1 MAGWLNSPVVALT
14 GVKPVRDMDQLIEDL
29 QHPLWW
35 MEGLGLLLCLA
46 LAWGVSRRMALAMS
60 DHTRWTGRSVTK
72 GFVFPFLALALV
84 FGLRAL
90 AATQGPTP
98 LLSLALPVLLSL
110 VVIRMLVRLLT
121 GLFPQSRSVQWMERS
136 VSWLVWLGLVMWFT
150 GLDKPLLHELEA
162 IELVFGKNKLSLL
175 TLMQGAAYTGLVLMV
190 TLWLSALAE
199 RALIAPAVLDLS
211 MRKMAGNV
219 LRVVLLFLGL
229 VIALSAIGVD
239 LTALSVLGGALGVG
253 LGFGLQNLAANYVS
267 GFVILFERSL
277 RIGDNIV
284 LHQFEG
290 QVVDITTRYTLIR
303 GANGQ
308 DAVVPNQDLTTEM
321 VLKQRRDVPVPHADG
336 LILSSHW
343 AVKHDSDVA
352 LVQAALVQAALGVE
366 RVIQDPAPQVQLRE
380 VTPTGLQFT
389 LVYWIKD
396 PMVSQLSVRSEVN
409 LAVLKALRD
418 KGVGLAVAA
427 LEWRQ
432 PA

>member
-1 MAGWLNSPVVALT
+1 
-14 GVKPVRDMDQLIEDL
+14 VRDMDQLLQDI

-35 MEGLGLLLCLA
+35 LELLGLLLCLGVAWA
-46 LAWGVSRRMALAMS
+46 LTRLVSQAMGG
-60 DHTRWTGRSVTK
+60 HTRWTGRSVTK
-72 GFVFPFLALALV
+72 GFVFPFLALVLV

-90 AATQGPTP
+90 AATHGPTP

-110 VVIRMLVRLLT
+110 VVIRMMVRLLT
-121 GLFPQSRSVQWMERS
+121 GLFPHSRSVQWMERS
-136 VSWLVWLGLVMWFT
+136 VSWLVWLALVMWFT

-162 IELVFGKNKLSLL
+162 VELVFGKNKLSLL
-175 TLMQGAAYTGLVLMV
+175 TLLQGAAYTGLVLMV
-190 TLWLSALAE
+190 TLWLSTLAE
-199 RALIAPAVLDLS
+199 RALIAPAVMDLS
-211 MRKMAGNV
+211 VRKMAGNA
-219 LRVVLLFLGL
+219 LRALLMFLGL
-229 VIALSAIGVD
+229 VIALSSIGVD

-267 GFVILFERSL
+267 GFVILLERSL

-284 LHQFEG
+284 MHSFEG

-308 DAVVPNQDLTTEM
+308 DAVVPNQDLTTGM
-321 VLKQRRDVPVPHADG
+321 VLKQRRDVPVTLADG

-343 AVKHDSDVA
+343 MVKHDSDVA
-352 LVQAALVQAALGVE
+352 VVQAALVQAALGVD
-366 RVIQDPAPQVQLRE
+366 RVIQDPAPQAQLRE
-380 VTPTGLQFT
+380 VTPAGLQFA

-396 PMVSQLSVRSEVN
+396 PMVAQMSVRSEVN
-409 LAVLKALRD
+409 LAVLQALRD
-418 KGVGLAVAA
+418 QGVVLAVAA

>member
-1 MAGWLNSPVVALT
+1 M
-14 GVKPVRDMDQLIEDL
+14 RDMDQLLQDI

-35 MEGLGLLLCLA
+35 LELLGLLLCLGVAWA
-46 LAWGVSRRMALAMS
+46 LTRLVSQAMGG
-60 DHTRWTGRSVTK
+60 HTRWTGRSVTK
-72 GFVFPFLALALV
+72 GFVFPFLALVLV

-90 AATQGPTP
+90 AATHGPTP

-110 VVIRMLVRLLT
+110 VVIRMMVRLLT
-121 GLFPQSRSVQWMERS
+121 GLFPHSRSVQWMERS
-136 VSWLVWLGLVMWFT
+136 VSWLVWLALVMWFT

-162 IELVFGKNKLSLL
+162 VELVFGKNKLSLL
-175 TLMQGAAYTGLVLMV
+175 TLLQGAAYTGLVLMV
-190 TLWLSALAE
+190 TLWLSTLAE
-199 RALIAPAVLDLS
+199 RALIAPAVMDLS
-211 MRKMAGNV
+211 VRKMAGNA
-219 LRVVLLFLGL
+219 LRALLMFLGL
-229 VIALSAIGVD
+229 VIALSSIGVD

-267 GFVILFERSL
+267 GFVILLERSL

-284 LHQFEG
+284 MHSFEG

-308 DAVVPNQDLTTEM
+308 DAVVPNQDLTTGM
-321 VLKQRRDVPVPHADG
+321 VLKQRRDVPVTLADG

-343 AVKHDSDVA
+343 MVKHDSDVA
-352 LVQAALVQAALGVE
+352 VVQAALVQAALGVD
-366 RVIQDPAPQVQLRE
+366 RVIHDPAPQAQLRE
-380 VTPTGLQFT
+380 VTPAGLQFA

-396 PMVSQLSVRSEVN
+396 PMVAQMSVRSEVN
-409 LAVLKALRD
+409 LAVLQALRD
-418 KGVGLAVAA
+418 QGVVLAVAA

>member
-1 MAGWLNSPVVALT
+1 M
-14 GVKPVRDMDQLIEDL
+14 RDMDQLLQDI

-35 MEGLGLLLCLA
+35 LELLGLLLCLGVAWA
-46 LAWGVSRRMALAMS
+46 LTRRVSQAMS
-60 DHTRWTGRSVTK
+60 GHTRWTGRSVTK
-72 GFVFPFLALALV
+72 GFVFPFLALVLV

-90 AATQGPTP
+90 AATHGPTP

-136 VSWLVWLGLVMWFT
+136 VSWLVWLALVMWFT

-162 IELVFGKNKLSLL
+162 VELVFGKNKLSLL
-175 TLMQGAAYTGLVLMV
+175 TLLQGAAYTGLVLMV
-190 TLWLSALAE
+190 TLWLSTLAE
-199 RALIAPAVLDLS
+199 RALIAPAVSDLS
-211 MRKMAGNV
+211 VRKMAGNA
-219 LRVVLLFLGL
+219 LRALLMFLGL
-229 VIALSAIGVD
+229 VIALSSIGVD

-267 GFVILFERSL
+267 GFVILLERSL

-284 LHQFEG
+284 MHSFEG

-308 DAVVPNQDLTTEM
+308 DAVVPNQDLTTGM
-321 VLKQRRDVPVPHADG
+321 VLKQRRDVPVTLADG

-343 AVKHDSDVA
+343 MVKHDSDVA
-352 LVQAALVQAALGVE
+352 VVQAALVQAALGVD
-366 RVIQDPAPQVQLRE
+366 RVIHDPAPQAQLRE
-380 VTPTGLQFT
+380 VTPAGLQFT

-396 PMVSQLSVRSEVN
+396 PMVAQMGVRSEVN
-409 LAVLKALRD
+409 LAVLQALRD
-418 KGVGLAVAA
+418 QGVVLAVAA

>member
-1 MAGWLNSPVVALT
+1 M
-14 GVKPVRDMDQLIEDL
+14 RDMDQLLQDI

-35 MEGLGLLLCLA
+35 LELLGLLLCLGVAWA
-46 LAWGVSRRMALAMS
+46 LTRRVSQAMS
-60 DHTRWTGRSVTK
+60 GHTRWTGRSVTK
-72 GFVFPFLALALV
+72 GFVFPFLALVLV

-90 AATQGPTP
+90 AATHGPTP

-110 VVIRMLVRLLT
+110 VVIRMMVRLLT

-136 VSWLVWLGLVMWFT
+136 VSWLVWLALVMWFT

-162 IELVFGKNKLSLL
+162 VELVFGKNKLSLL
-175 TLMQGAAYTGLVLMV
+175 TLLQGAAYTGLVLMV
-190 TLWLSALAE
+190 SLWLSTLAE
-199 RALIAPAVLDLS
+199 RALIAPAVMDLS
-211 MRKMAGNV
+211 VRKMAGNA
-219 LRVVLLFLGL
+219 LRALLMFLGL
-229 VIALSAIGVD
+229 VIALSSIGVD

-267 GFVILFERSL
+267 GFVILLERSL

-284 LHQFEG
+284 MHSFEG

-308 DAVVPNQDLTTEM
+308 DAVVPNQDLTTGM
-321 VLKQRRDVPVPHADG
+321 VLKQRRDVPVTLADG

-343 AVKHDSDVA
+343 LVKHDSDVA
-352 LVQAALVQAALGVE
+352 VVQAALVQAALGVD
-366 RVIQDPAPQVQLRE
+366 RVIHDPAPQAQLRE
-380 VTPTGLQFT
+380 VTPAGLQFT

-396 PMVSQLSVRSEVN
+396 PMVAQMGVRSEVN
-409 LAVLKALRD
+409 LAVLQALRD
-418 KGVGLAVAA
+418 KGVVLAVAA
-427 LEWRQ
+427 LDWRQ

>member
-1 MAGWLNSPVVALT
+1 MTLT
-14 GVKPVRDMDQLIEDL
+14 GVKPVRDMDQLIHDL

-35 MEGLGLLLCLA
+35 LELLGLLLCLT
-46 LAWGVSRRMALAMS
+46 LAWWVSRRMALAMS
-60 DHTRWTGRSVTK
+60 GHTRWTGRSVTK

-90 AATQGPTP
+90 AVAHGPTP

-110 VVIRMLVRLLT
+110 VVLRMLVRLLS
-121 GLFPQSRSVQWMERS
+121 GLFPHSRGVQWVERS
-136 VSWLVWLGLVMWFT
+136 VSWLVWFALVMWFT

-175 TLMQGAAYTGLVLMV
+175 TLFQGVAYTGLVLMV
-190 TLWLSALAE
+190 TLWLSGMLE
-199 RALIAPAVLDLS
+199 RALIAPAVSDLS
-211 MRKMAGNV
+211 VRKMAGNV
-219 LRVVLLFLGL
+219 LRAVLMFLGL
-229 VIALSAIGVD
+229 IIALSAIGVD

-321 VLKQRRDVPVPHADG
+321 VLKQRRDVQLPYADG

-343 AVKHDSDVA
+343 SVKHDSDVG
-352 LVQAALVQAALGVE
+352 LVQAALVQAALSVE
-366 RVIQDPAPQVQLRE
+366 RVIPDPSPQAQLRE
-380 VTPTGLQFT
+380 VTPTGLHFV

-409 LAVLKALRD
+409 LAVVQALRD

>member
-1 MAGWLNSPVVALT
+1 
-14 GVKPVRDMDQLIEDL
+14 MDQLLQDI

-35 MEGLGLLLCLA
+35 LELLGLLLCLGVAWA
-46 LAWGVSRRMALAMS
+46 LTRRVSQAMS
-60 DHTRWTGRSVTK
+60 GHTRWTGRSVTK
-72 GFVFPFLALALV
+72 GFVFPFLALVLV

-90 AATQGPTP
+90 AATHGPTP

-136 VSWLVWLGLVMWFT
+136 VSWLVWLALVMWFT

-162 IELVFGKNKLSLL
+162 VELVFGKNKLSLL
-175 TLMQGAAYTGLVLMV
+175 TLLQGAAYTGLVLMV
-190 TLWLSALAE
+190 TLWLSTLAE
-199 RALIAPAVLDLS
+199 RALIAPAVSDLS
-211 MRKMAGNV
+211 VRKMAGNA
-219 LRVVLLFLGL
+219 LRALLMFLGL
-229 VIALSAIGVD
+229 VIALSSIGVD

-267 GFVILFERSL
+267 GFVILLERSL

-284 LHQFEG
+284 MHSFEG

-308 DAVVPNQDLTTEM
+308 DAVVPNQDLTTGM
-321 VLKQRRDVPVPHADG
+321 VLKQRRDVPVTLADG

-343 AVKHDSDVA
+343 MVKHDSDVA
-352 LVQAALVQAALGVE
+352 VVQAALVQAALGVD
-366 RVIQDPAPQVQLRE
+366 RVIHDPAPQAQLRE
-380 VTPTGLQFT
+380 VIPAGLQFA

-396 PMVSQLSVRSEVN
+396 PMVAQMGVRSEVN
-409 LAVLKALRD
+409 LAVLQALRD
-418 KGVGLAVAA
+418 QGVVLAVAA

>member
-1 MAGWLNSPVVALT
+1 M
-14 GVKPVRDMDQLIEDL
+14 RDMDQLLQDI

-35 MEGLGLLLCLA
+35 LELLGLLLCLGVAWA
-46 LAWGVSRRMALAMS
+46 LTRLVSQAMS
-60 DHTRWTGRSVTK
+60 GHTRWTGRSVTK
-72 GFVFPFLALALV
+72 GFVFPFLALVLV

-90 AATQGPTP
+90 AATHGPTP

-136 VSWLVWLGLVMWFT
+136 VSWLVWLALVMWFT

-162 IELVFGKNKLSLL
+162 VELVFGKSKLSLL
-175 TLMQGAAYTGLVLMV
+175 TLLQGAAYTGLVLMV
-190 TLWLSALAE
+190 TLWLSTLAE
-199 RALIAPAVLDLS
+199 RALIAPAVSDLS
-211 MRKMAGNV
+211 VRKMAGNA
-219 LRVVLLFLGL
+219 LRALLMFLGL
-229 VIALSAIGVD
+229 VIALSSIGVD

-267 GFVILFERSL
+267 GFVILLERSL

-284 LHQFEG
+284 MHSFEG

-308 DAVVPNQDLTTEM
+308 DAVVPNQDLTTGM
-321 VLKQRRDVPVPHADG
+321 VLKQRRDVPVTLADG

-343 AVKHDSDVA
+343 MVKHDSDVA
-352 LVQAALVQAALGVE
+352 VVQAALVQAALGVD
-366 RVIQDPAPQVQLRE
+366 RVIQDPAPQAQLRE
-380 VTPTGLQFT
+380 VTPAGLQFA

-396 PMVSQLSVRSEVN
+396 PMVAQMSVRSEVN
-409 LAVLKALRD
+409 LAVLQALRD
-418 KGVGLAVAA
+418 QGVVLAVAA

>member
-1 MAGWLNSPVVALT
+1 M
-14 GVKPVRDMDQLIEDL
+14 RDMDQLLQDI

-35 MEGLGLLLCLA
+35 LELLGLLLCLGVAWA
-46 LAWGVSRRMALAMS
+46 LTRRVSQAMS
-60 DHTRWTGRSVTK
+60 GHTRWTGRSVTK
-72 GFVFPFLALALV
+72 GFVFPFLALVLV

-90 AATQGPTP
+90 AATHVPTP

-136 VSWLVWLGLVMWFT
+136 VSWLVWLALVMWFT

-162 IELVFGKNKLSLL
+162 VELVFGKNKLSLL
-175 TLMQGAAYTGLVLMV
+175 TLLQGAAYTGLVLMV
-190 TLWLSALAE
+190 TLWLSTLAE
-199 RALIAPAVLDLS
+199 RALIAPAVSDLS
-211 MRKMAGNV
+211 VRKMAGNA
-219 LRVVLLFLGL
+219 LRALLMFLGL
-229 VIALSAIGVD
+229 VIALSSIGVD

-267 GFVILFERSL
+267 GFVILLERSL

-284 LHQFEG
+284 MHSFEG

-308 DAVVPNQDLTTEM
+308 DAVVPNQDLTTGM
-321 VLKQRRDVPVPHADG
+321 VLKQRRDVPVTLTDG

-343 AVKHDSDVA
+343 MVKHDSDVA
-352 LVQAALVQAALGVE
+352 VVQAALVQAALGVE
-366 RVIQDPAPQVQLRE
+366 RVIHDPAPQAQLRE
-380 VTPTGLQFT
+380 VTPLGLQFA

-396 PMVSQLSVRSEVN
+396 PMVAQMSVRSEVN
-409 LAVLKALRD
+409 LAVLQALRD
-418 KGVGLAVAA
+418 QGVVLAVAA

>member
-1 MAGWLNSPVVALT
+1 M
-14 GVKPVRDMDQLIEDL
+14 RDMNQLFEDL
-29 QHPLWW
+29 QHPFWW
-35 MEGLGLLLCLA
+35 LELLGLLLCLGVAWA
-46 LAWGVSRRMALAMS
+46 LTRLMSPSMS
-60 DHTRWTGRSVTK
+60 DHTRWTGRSVTQ
-72 GFVFPFLALALV
+72 GFVFPFLALVLV

-90 AATQGPTP
+90 AASRGATQ

-175 TLMQGAAYTGLVLMV
+175 TLLQGAAYTGLVLMV

-199 RALIAPAVLDLS
+199 RALIAPAVSDLS
-211 MRKMAGNV
+211 VRKMAGNV
-219 LRVVLLFLGL
+219 LRAVLMFLGL
-229 VIALSAIGVD
+229 VIALSTFGVD

-321 VLKQRRDVPVPHADG
+321 VLKQRRDVPLPFADG

-343 AVKHDSDVA
+343 MVKHDSDVA
-352 LVQAALVQAALGVE
+352 LVQAALVQAALGVD
-366 RVIQDPAPQVQLRE
+366 RVIHDPAPQAQLRE
-380 VTPTGLQFT
+380 VTPAGLHFT
-389 LVYWIKD
+389 LVYWIQE
-396 PMVSQLSVRSEVN
+396 PMMAQLSVRSAVN
-409 LAVLKALRD
+409 VAVLQALRD
-418 KGVGLAVAA
+418 KGVGLAVATM
-427 LEWRQ
+427 EWRQ
-432 PA
+432 PV

>member
-1 MAGWLNSPVVALT
+1 M
-14 GVKPVRDMDQLIEDL
+14 RDMDQLLQDI

-35 MEGLGLLLCLA
+35 LELLGLLLCLGVAWA
-46 LAWGVSRRMALAMS
+46 LTRLVSQAMGG
-60 DHTRWTGRSVTK
+60 HTRWTGRSVTK
-72 GFVFPFLALALV
+72 GFVFPFLALVLV

-90 AATQGPTP
+90 AATHGPTP

-110 VVIRMLVRLLT
+110 VVIRMMVRLLT
-121 GLFPQSRSVQWMERS
+121 GLFPHSRSVQWMERS
-136 VSWLVWLGLVMWFT
+136 VSWLVWLALVMWFT

-162 IELVFGKNKLSLL
+162 VELVFGKNKLSLL
-175 TLMQGAAYTGLVLMV
+175 TLLQGAAYTGLVLMV
-190 TLWLSALAE
+190 TLWLSTLAE
-199 RALIAPAVLDLS
+199 RALIAPAVMDLS
-211 MRKMAGNV
+211 VRKMAGNA
-219 LRVVLLFLGL
+219 LRALLMFLGL
-229 VIALSAIGVD
+229 VIALSSIGVD

-267 GFVILFERSL
+267 GFVILLERSL

-284 LHQFEG
+284 MHSFEG

-308 DAVVPNQDLTTEM
+308 DAVVPNQDLTTGM
-321 VLKQRRDVPVPHADG
+321 VLKQRRDVPVTLADG

-343 AVKHDSDVA
+343 MVKHDSDVA
-352 LVQAALVQAALGVE
+352 VVQAALVQAALGVD
-366 RVIQDPAPQVQLRE
+366 RVIQDPAPQAQLRE
-380 VTPTGLQFT
+380 VTPAGLQFA

-396 PMVSQLSVRSEVN
+396 PMVAQMSVRSEVN
-409 LAVLKALRD
+409 LAVLQALRD
-418 KGVGLAVAA
+418 QGVVLAVAA

>member
-1 MAGWLNSPVVALT
+1 M
-14 GVKPVRDMDQLIEDL
+14 RDMDQLIHDL

-35 MEGLGLLLCLA
+35 LELLGLLLCLT
-46 LAWGVSRRMALAMS
+46 LAWWVSRRMALAMS
-60 DHTRWTGRSVTK
+60 GHTRWTGRSVTK
-72 GFVFPFLALALV
+72 GFVFPFLALTLV

-90 AATQGPTP
+90 AVAHGPTP

-110 VVIRMLVRLLT
+110 VVLRMLVRLLS
-121 GLFPQSRSVQWMERS
+121 GLFPLSRGVQWVERS
-136 VSWLVWLGLVMWFT
+136 VSWLVWFALVMWFT

-175 TLMQGAAYTGLVLMV
+175 TLFQGVAYTGLVLMV
-190 TLWLSALAE
+190 TLWLSGMLE
-199 RALIAPAVLDLS
+199 RALIAPAVSDLS
-211 MRKMAGNV
+211 VRKMAGNV
-219 LRVVLLFLGL
+219 LRAVLMFLGL
-229 VIALSAIGVD
+229 IIALSAIGVD

-308 DAVVPNQDLTTEM
+308 DAVVPNQDLTTGM
-321 VLKQRRDVPVPHADG
+321 VLKQRRDVPLPFADG

-343 AVKHDSDVA
+343 MVKHDSDVA
-352 LVQAALVQAALGVE
+352 LVQAALVQAALGVD
-366 RVIQDPAPQVQLRE
+366 RVIHDPAPQAQLRE
-380 VTPTGLQFT
+380 VTPAGLHFT
-389 LVYWIKD
+389 LVYWIQD
-396 PMVSQLSVRSEVN
+396 PMMAQLSVRSAVN
-409 LAVLKALRD
+409 VAVLQALRD
-418 KGVGLAVAA
+418 KGVGLAVATM
-427 LEWRQ
+427 EWRQ
-432 PA
+432 PV

>member
-1 MAGWLNSPVVALT
+1 M
-14 GVKPVRDMDQLIEDL
+14 RDMDQLLQDI

-35 MEGLGLLLCLA
+35 LELLGLLLCLGV
-46 LAWGVSRRMALAMS
+46 AWASTRRVSQAMS
-60 DHTRWTGRSVTK
+60 GHTRWTGRSVTK
-72 GFVFPFLALALV
+72 GFVFPFLALVLV

-90 AATQGPTP
+90 AATNGPTP

-136 VSWLVWLGLVMWFT
+136 VSWLVWLALVMWFT

-162 IELVFGKNKLSLL
+162 VELVFGKNKLSLL
-175 TLMQGAAYTGLVLMV
+175 TLLQGAAYTGLVLMV
-190 TLWLSALAE
+190 TLWLSTLAE
-199 RALIAPAVLDLS
+199 RALIAPAVSDLS
-211 MRKMAGNV
+211 VRKMAGNA
-219 LRVVLLFLGL
+219 LRALLMFLGL

-267 GFVILFERSL
+267 GFVILLERSL

-284 LHQFEG
+284 MHSFEG

-308 DAVVPNQDLTTEM
+308 DAVVPNQDLTTGM
-321 VLKQRRDVPVPHADG
+321 VLKQRRDVPLPFADG
-336 LILSSHW
+336 LILSSNW
-343 AVKHDSDVA
+343 TVKHDSDVDV
-352 LVQAALVQAALGVE
+352 VQAALVQAALAVE
-366 RVIQDPAPQVQLRE
+366 RVIHDPAPQAQLRE
-380 VTPTGLQFT
+380 VTPLGLQFT

-396 PMVSQLSVRSEVN
+396 PMIAQLSVRSEVN
-409 LAVLKALRD
+409 LAVLQALRD
-418 KGVGLAVAA
+418 KGVVLAVAVAA

>member
-1 MAGWLNSPVVALT
+1 
-14 GVKPVRDMDQLIEDL
+14 VRDMDQLLQDI

-35 MEGLGLLLCLA
+35 LELLGLLLCLGVAWA
-46 LAWGVSRRMALAMS
+46 LTRLVSQAMS
-60 DHTRWTGRSVTK
+60 GHTRWTGRSVTK
-72 GFVFPFLALALV
+72 GFVFPFLALVLV

-90 AATQGPTP
+90 AATHGPTP

-136 VSWLVWLGLVMWFT
+136 VSWLVWLALVMWFT

-162 IELVFGKNKLSLL
+162 VELVFGKSKLSLL
-175 TLMQGAAYTGLVLMV
+175 TLLQGAAYTGLVLMV
-190 TLWLSALAE
+190 TLWLSTLAE
-199 RALIAPAVLDLS
+199 RALIAPAVSDLS
-211 MRKMAGNV
+211 VRKMAGNA
-219 LRVVLLFLGL
+219 LRALLMFLGL
-229 VIALSAIGVD
+229 VIALSSIGVD

-267 GFVILFERSL
+267 GFVILLERSL

-284 LHQFEG
+284 MHSFEG

-308 DAVVPNQDLTTEM
+308 DAIVPNQDLTTGL
-321 VLKQRRDVPVPHADG
+321 VLKQRRDVTVTLADG

-352 LVQAALVQAALGVE
+352 VVQAALVQAALGVD
-366 RVIQDPAPQVQLRE
+366 RVIHDPAPQAQLRE
-380 VTPTGLQFT
+380 VTPAGLQFT

-396 PMVSQLSVRSEVN
+396 PMVAQMGVRSEVN
-409 LAVLKALRD
+409 LAVLQALRD
-418 KGVGLAVAA
+418 QGVVLAVAA
-427 LEWRQ
+427 MEWRQ